1 MRAVPEEVD
10 VARNEKCEFL
20 PFCNPKEV
28 IVRDGKIV
36 AIEFY
41 KTEKGI
47 SVLVFVN
54 FFFSI
59 LRKG

>member
-28 IVRDGKIV
+28 IIRDGKIV

-41 KTEKGI
+41 KTEKGMRFQF
-47 SVLVFVN
+47 LV
-54 FFFSI
+54 
-59 LRKG
+59 R